1 MKIFDIFIQDSIT
14 LDSNCPLYMQ
24 VNDALLSN
32 LIQLILSKLKFYE
45 TELKLV
51 DLSTS
56 TLLQITLPEEEYIL
70 SVWRDEKDLVDDC
83 VFNVFDP
90 SFLRIWHDEKT
101 TTSKDII
108 WFIEVPKGDYS
119 EFFTVLACFCS

>member
-1 MKIFDIFIQDSIT
+1 MKIFDISIQDSIT

-56 TLLQITLPEEEYIL
+56 TLLQITLPKEEYIL

-83 VFNVFDP
+83 VFNV
-90 SFLRIWHDEKT
+90 
-101 TTSKDII
+101 
-108 WFIEVPKGDYS
+108 
-119 EFFTVLACFCS
+119 